1 VKEESDGFLSQLL
14 DRKERLGDIMPLEK
28 ILQSGQWNLIS
39 KYISACQ
46 KTSARGKGVDAR

>member
-1 VKEESDGFLSQLL
+1 MKEESDGFLSQLL